1 MKNILV
7 IAFWFFIN
15 LSFGN
20 PIVDTI
26 KVTSIDEVL
35 EFKSTEPTIHFFCLI
50 DDEIQK
56 EIFYFQKLDILLK
69 KKEIQKINNLKIN
82 IILFRD
88 PNKKTKKIGL
98 RVAFPEKDTVLND
111 FVVYFQN
118 FNKQSLIKTQNRNE
132 LSKVYKVEFISN
144 SNLAVVKIAEVFCAD
159 ILADNILQYKDF
171 IAQLINPV
179 YTEKEEIEFLKDSLK
194 SYKNLIH
201 DIYTKLNQQNDR
213 IYKLENPK
221 EKNANSSA
229 PKNSDNKP
237 IDKNAI
243 IKENE

>member
-15 LSFGN
+15 FTYGN

-26 KVTSIDEVL
+26 KVTSIDTVL
-35 EFKSTEPTIHFFCLI
+35 NFKSTEPTIHFFCLI

-56 EIFYFQKLDILLK
+56 EIFYFQKIDILLK

-118 FNKQSLIKTQNRNE
+118 FNKQSLIKTQNRDE
-132 LSKVYKVEFISN
+132 LSKYKVEFISN

-194 SYKNLIH
+194 IYKNLID
-201 DIYTKLNQQNDR
+201 DIYTKLNQQNIR

-221 EKNANSSA
+221 EKKANSSV
-229 PKNSDNKP
+229 PNNN
-237 IDKNAI
+237 DKEAKETSPI

>member
-1 MKNILV
+1 
-7 IAFWFFIN
+7 
-15 LSFGN
+15 
-20 PIVDTI
+20 
-26 KVTSIDEVL
+26 
-35 EFKSTEPTIHFFCLI
+35 
-50 DDEIQK
+50 
-56 EIFYFQKLDILLK
+56 
-69 KKEIQKINNLKIN
+69 
-82 IILFRD
+82 
-88 PNKKTKKIGL
+88 
-98 RVAFPEKDTVLND
+98 
-111 FVVYFQN
+111 VVYFQN

-132 LSKVYKVEFISN
+132 LSKIYKVEFISN

-194 SYKNLIH
+194 SYKNLID

-221 EKNANSSA
+221 EKNPNSSV
-229 PKNSDNKP
+229 PNNN
-237 IDKNAI
+237 DKKAKDISPI